1 MLQKIGFQPG
11 INKQITETGAEGQ
24 WVDCDNVR
32 FRYGTPEKIG
42 GWSQLGSD
50 NLTGAAR
57 GLHHFV
63 NSSARKYAI
72 IGTNRILYAYSGGA
86 FYDIHPIKSTTTL
99 TSAFS
104 TTNGSAV
111 VTITFSSAHNI
122 SASDIILLDN
132 FSTITNSNFGASDF
146 NDKKFMVTTVPTSTT
161 LTITMPSNES
171 GSGATTSGGVRV
183 QHYYPVGPAV
193 QAKGFGWSL
202 GSWGGED
209 VGAVTTTLS
218 AGINGSQTTG
228 IILVNDA
235 LFPTAGTNFVQDRK

>member
-50 NLTGAAR
+50 NLTGAGR

-111 VTITFSSAHNI
+111 VTLTFSTDPNI
-122 SASDIILLDN
+122 SASDIIL
-132 FSTITNSNFGASDF
+132 
-146 NDKKFMVTTVPTSTT
+146 
-161 LTITMPSNES
+161 
-171 GSGATTSGGVRV
+171 
-183 QHYYPVGPAV
+183 
-193 QAKGFGWSL
+193 
-202 GSWGGED
+202 
-209 VGAVTTTLS
+209 
-218 AGINGSQTTG
+218 
-228 IILVNDA
+228 
-235 LFPTAGTNFVQDRK
+235 